1 MQEEYN
7 GKSIFS
13 QRYIGM
19 TEEAIRNEMDRLQNQ
34 VYMMEKVLDSLNE
47 DGKMYKQ
54 TFEANQRKGERLIRG
69 MDEKL
74 SKVQKAV
81 DYTSLQDH
89 VDEMIKNISADLE
102 DRNKGNFK
110 KVMVMLRI
118 NTILLIILI
127 ALIAFTHF

>member
-1 MQEEYN
+1 
-7 GKSIFS
+7 
-13 QRYIGM
+13 
-19 TEEAIRNEMDRLQNQ
+19 
-34 VYMMEKVLDSLNE
+34 MMEKVLDSLNE